1 MRFDLLTIF
10 PDFFNG
16 PFEHGIIRRARQQGL
31 IEIGIHDLRSFTDDR
46 HHIVD
51 DRPFGGG
58 DGMVLKPEPIFRGV
72 ESLLAQDGLLDDQRA
87 DDQGAAE
94 QRARTAVILL
104 SPQGRVFSQAEARR
118 LASDYSR
125 LVFIC
130 GRYEGVDERVV
141 EHLVTEELSIGDYVL
156 TGGEIPAL
164 VIIDAVTRLL
174 PNVLGSDT
182 SAVHDSFSEGAAGSA
197 GSAGILD
204 FPHYTRPAEF
214 RGWRV
219 PEVLIGGHHGEVAK
233 WRRRAALWKTLRR
246 RPELLATAALSDN
259 EISWLEGL
267 ASDGAPGDRVSDL
280 P

>member
-72 ESLLAQDGLLDDQRA
+72 ESLLAPDGMPDFQRS
-87 DDQGAAE
+87 G
-94 QRARTAVILL
+94 TAVILL

-182 SAVHDSFSEGAAGSA
+182 SAVHDSFSEGAAGSP

-246 RPELLATAALSDN
+246 RPELLATAALSDD

-267 ASDGAPGDRVSDL
+267 ASDASPGDRVSDL